1 MKNVSDIYPLSPMQ
15 ELMLV
20 HAVSRP
26 DKDLLFNQVVYQ
38 LDGDLDAA
46 LYESC
51 WKEIVQR
58 HPMLRTLF
66 LWEGLKA
73 PVQVVRETAALDWQY
88 HDWSGLPAEEQ
99 ETRLTALLQEDRQR
113 GFNLNGAPLMRFAFC
128 RRGEQNFS
136 LVWSSHHLIL
146 DRWCIGILVGET
158 AALYQA
164 NRSGTTAGFEPGR
177 PFRDYIRWLQQEGTQ
192 AAEDLWRG
200 ELAGITQLTRLGGT
214 EISKPALSYGEQQS
228 VIDSHTSAALRRFA
242 ASHRLT
248 LSTVVMGAWALL
260 HGLANPPG
268 DLLLGVTISGRP
280 TSLRGVERIIGP
292 FINNVPLRVRFPQD
306 QSLLDWLQELQNRQQ
321 AVQEYGYVS
330 PYQIQSWS
338 EMREANSLFET
349 LFLYQS
355 PVKLPSFFDMRVE
368 RAALRTNFPLTL
380 AVEDGPEGLLL
391 LMVYSE
397 ERYTAAE
404 ITRLLEQ
411 LRHVLD
417 AIISQPEV
425 SPGKYLDRLR
435 PVSQS
440 AKPEAVADNETA
452 RIEADHV
459 HQAPRNGLEA
469 RLFNL
474 WANVLG
480 RQDFGVDDHFFDLG
494 ATSFQAVQLLSQMRH
509 AFDQDISVA
518 VLFRAPSIAQMAVTL
533 AKGEASQ
540 PWSCLVPIKPSG
552 RKAPIFLV
560 HHGGGGITGYAKL
573 ASALDP
579 DRPLYGL
586 QEPGIENGQ
595 DLPASVIEIARLY
608 VQEVQSVQP
617 HGPYTVGGFC
627 FGGVVAFEMAQQLR
641 EKGEDVDLL
650 ILLDVIRPGIIPS
663 NKLQDRLT
671 VHQERMAGRSLVG
684 KLGYIGYRIGRRAMW
699 EVERRYITAR
709 AFAEHLAFDL
719 LERLQ
724 RPVPSYLR
732 QRRLLE
738 LNGHLNDD
746 YVPRPYSGRAVLI
759 RGIYPELRYEND
771 FGWNTVI
778 EPEVSTCLMNTE
790 DHLQM
795 MIDPDKLEVLVG
807 HLQEALN
814 SE

>member
-20 HAVSRP
+20 HALSRP
-26 DKDLLFNQVVYQ
+26 DMDLLFNQVVYQ
-38 LDGDLDAA
+38 LDGDLDPT
-46 LYESC
+46 LYERC
-51 WKEIVQR
+51 WKEIIQR

-73 PVQVVRETAALDWQY
+73 PVQVVRETAELEWQNY
-88 HDWSGLPAEEQ
+88 DWSELPAAEQ
-99 ETRLTALLQEDRQR
+99 ETRLTAFLDEDRQR
-113 GFNLNGAPLMRFAFC
+113 GFTLNHAPLMRFALC
-128 RRGEQNFS
+128 RRTERTYS
-136 LVWSSHHLIL
+136 LVYSSHHLIL
-146 DRWCIGILVGET
+146 DRWCIGILMRET

-164 NRSGTTAGFEPGR
+164 HRSGTAADLEAGR
-177 PFRDYIRWLQQEGTQ
+177 PFRDYIRWLQQQGTQ
-192 AAEDLWRG
+192 AADNFWRG
-200 ELAGITQLTRLGGT
+200 ELAGLTRVTRLGGA
-214 EISKPALSYGEQQS
+214 EASKPAVSYGEQRW
-228 VIDSHTSAALRRFA
+228 VIDSQKSAALRSFA
-242 ASHRLT
+242 AGHRLT
-248 LSTVVMGAWALL
+248 LSTVVLGAWALL

-268 DLLLGVTISGRP
+268 DLLMGVTISGRP
-280 TSLRGVERIIGP
+280 TGLRGVESIIGT
-292 FINNVPLRVRFPQD
+292 FINNVPLRVGFTQD
-306 QSLLDWLQELQNRQQ
+306 QSLLEWLKALMDRQQ

-338 EMREANSLFET
+338 EMPDASSLFET

-355 PVKLPSFFDMRVE
+355 PVKMPSFFNMRVE
-368 RAALRTNFPLTL
+368 RAALQTNFSLTL
-380 AVEDGPEGLLL
+380 AVEDGPDGLLL
-391 LMVYSE
+391 MMVYSE
-397 ERYTAAE
+397 ERYTTAE

-411 LRHVLD
+411 MEQALE
-417 AIISQPEV
+417 AMIKQPDS
-425 SPGKYLDRLR
+425 SPVRLMDDLR
-435 PVSQS
+435 PVFQS
-440 AKPEAVADNETA
+440 LKPAVVAAHEIGRT
-452 RIEADHV
+452 EADRV
-459 HQAPRNGLEA
+459 YQAPRNGLEA

-480 RQDFGVDDHFFDLG
+480 RQDFGVNDHFFDLG

-509 AFDQDISVA
+509 AFDQEISVA
-518 VLFRAPSIAQMAVTL
+518 ALFSAPSIAQMAVML

-595 DLPASVIEIARLY
+595 QLPASVIEIAQLY

-617 HGPYTVGGFC
+617 HGPYTLGGFC

-641 EKGEDVDLL
+641 AQGEDVDLL
-650 ILLDVIRPGIIPS
+650 ILLDVIRPGVSPS
-663 NKLQDRLT
+663 NKLQDRIT
-671 VHQERMAGRSLVG
+671 VHQERMAGRSLLG
-684 KLGYIGYRIGRRAMW
+684 KLGYIGYRIGKRATW
-699 EVERRYITAR
+699 EVERRYINAR
-709 AFAEHLAFDL
+709 AIAEHLAFDL
-719 LERLQ
+719 LERFQ

-732 QRRLLE
+732 QRRLLA

-746 YVPRPYSGRAVLI
+746 YIPRPYSGRTVLI

-778 EPEVSTCLMNTE
+778 EPEVSTCLMNTD

-795 MIDPDKLEVLVG
+795 MIDPDKLEELVG
-807 HLQEALN
+807 YLQEALDPD
-814 SE
+814 